1 MPKNLESRL
10 RLDLLYSM
18 KSTGVSFI
26 IELKKWFDE
35 RVKVM
40 EAISEIVKETSYESV
55 PNRRFEEIAKQNL
68 SAVDDYI
75 IDVYE
80 AFSEQGIG
88 EQPCY
93 RESFRIVEEFVKE
106 TIK

>member
-18 KSTGVSFI
+18 KSTDVSFI

-55 PNRRFEEIAKQNL
+55 PNRRFEEIAKQKMPDLNAASL
-68 SAVDDYI
+68 
-75 IDVYE
+75 E
-80 AFSEQGIG
+80 AAMSMVKGTARSMGI
-88 EQPCY
+88 
-93 RESFRIVEEFVKE
+93 VVAD
-106 TIK
+106 